1 MLVNSIQKSQMY
13 LNVPLQKSFGTLRG
27 RNLHL
32 AKSKK
37 CERGSENEIPAD
49 TESTSTGMDN
59 NLHSSNTSRLSVAT
73 KENTARI
80 SSYQNTS

>member
-1 MLVNSIQKSQMY
+1 MFK
-13 LNVPLQKSFGTLRG
+13 LQKKSFETLRG

-37 CERGSENEIPAD
+37 YERGLENERPAD
-49 TESTSTGMDN
+49 TKPTSTGMGN
-59 NLHSSNTSRLSVAT
+59 NLHFSNTSRLPMAT

-80 SSYQNTS
+80 SSY